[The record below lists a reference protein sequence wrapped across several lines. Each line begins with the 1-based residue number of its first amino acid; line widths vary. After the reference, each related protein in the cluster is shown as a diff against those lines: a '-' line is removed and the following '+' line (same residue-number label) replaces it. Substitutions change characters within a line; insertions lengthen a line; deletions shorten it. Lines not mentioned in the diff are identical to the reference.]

1 MKFADVIL
9 PLALPKNYTYSVPPD
24 MEDAVQVGS
33 RVAVQLG
40 KQKKY
45 TGIVKALHNQAPLD
59 YKTKDLLD
67 ILDKDPVVYP
77 NQILFWQWLASYYM
91 CTEGEVLNAALPAH
105 LKLSSETLLL
115 FNDAFGDDFTGLDDS
130 EYLVA
135 EALHIRK
142 ELRIEEVQLILDK
155 SDVYSVIK
163 KLIEKKVLL
172 VYEELKEVY
181 KEKKENYV
189 QLHTTYEAEE
199 QLAALFNEL
208 GKAPK
213 QMELLLA
220 YLHLLKTQG
229 SVLQSEL
236 LKKSGASAAQL
247 KGLVDKNVVWIEKR
261 TIDRVPGGGK
271 ADAQVDFVL
280 SPAQENALTALR
292 HSFESKQVTLL
303 HGVTS
308 SGKTQ
313 LYMKLIEEHIASGKQ
328 VLYLL
333 PEIALTA
340 QIIRRLQKSFGTKIG
355 IYHSRFNNNER
366 VEIWNKVKSGELQIV
381 LGARSSLLLPF
392 HNLGLIILDEEHDAS
407 YKQQDPAPRYHA
419 RDAAIYYAGLFGAKV
434 LLGSATP
441 ALESYFNAQQGKYGL
456 VELTERFG
464 GVAMP
469 EIEIIDLKKEKAEKT
484 MQENFTPQLKA
495 AIGQSLTDNKQ
506 VILFQ
511 NRRGYSPFLM
521 CTTCG
526 WIPNCKNCD
535 VSLTYHRNQ
544 DKLQCHYCGTRYPY
558 VYTCAACGSSHTL
571 IPKNFGTEK
580 IEDDLI
586 QVFPK
591 ARVARM
597 DMDAVRN
604 KDSHNKMIQLL
615 EQRGI
620 DILVGTQMVVKGLD
634 FDNVNLIG
642 ILSADSLLS
651 FPDFRVNERAFQLME
666 QVSGRA
672 GRRDGVGKVIIQ
684 ASNTRHPILHF
695 VTTHDYKGMYASEI
709 AERQNFGY
717 PPFYRL
723 LKITLKHK
731 KQEVVEQAAHILS
744 NWLRPHIGPQLV
756 GPAAPPV
763 GRVRN
768 NYLQEMLIKLPRDTK
783 VITQTKQLLR
793 EHFVKLQAEKQYRSV
808 IIVPDV
814 DCM

>member
-1 MKFADVIL
+1 MKFADVLL
-9 PLALPKNYTYSVPPD
+9 PLALPKNYTYSVPPE

-45 TGIVKALHNQAPLD
+45 TGIVKALHNQAPLE
-59 YKTKDLLD
+59 YKTKPLLD
-67 ILDKDPVVYP
+67 VLDKDPVVYP
-77 NQILFWQWLASYYM
+77 NQLVFWQWLASYYM
-91 CTEGEVLNAALPAH
+91 CTEGEVVNAALPTH

-130 EYLVA
+130 EYLIA

-155 SDVYSVIK
+155 SNVMSVIK
-163 KLIEKKVLL
+163 KLIEKNVLL
-172 VYEELKEVY
+172 VYEELKEAY

-189 QLHTTYEAEE
+189 QLHADYEAEE
-199 QLAALFNEL
+199 QLAALFNDL
-208 GKAPK
+208 GRAPK

-247 KGLVDKNVVWIEKR
+247 KGLVDKNIVWIEKR
-261 TIDRVPGGGK
+261 TVDRVPGGGK
-271 ADAQVDFVL
+271 LDAQIEFTL
-280 SPAQENALTALR
+280 SPAQETALVSLR
-292 HSFESKQVTLL
+292 KSFESKQVTLL

-313 LYMKLIEEHIASGKQ
+313 LYMKLIEEHVANGKQ

-355 IYHSRFNNNER
+355 IYHSRFSNNER

-392 HNLGLIILDEEHDAS
+392 RDLGLIILDEEHDAS
-407 YKQQDPAPRYHA
+407 FKQQEPSPRYHA
-419 RDAAIYYAGLFGAKV
+419 RDSAIYYAGLFGAKV

-441 ALESYFNAQQGKYGL
+441 ALESYFNALQGKYGL
-456 VELTERFG
+456 VELNERFG

-469 EIEIIDLKKEKAEKT
+469 VIEIIDLKKEQAEKT

-495 AIGQSLTDNKQ
+495 AIGQSLTDSKQ

-544 DKLQCHYCGTRYPY
+544 DKLQCHYCGTSYPY
-558 VYTCAACGSSHTL
+558 IYTCAACGSSHTL

-580 IEDDLI
+580 IEDDLT

-604 KDSHNKMIQLL
+604 KDSHNKMILLL
-615 EQRGI
+615 EQQRI

-672 GRRDGVGKVIIQ
+672 GRRDGQGKVLIQ

-695 VTTHDYKGMYASEI
+695 VVAHDYKGMYASEI
-709 AERQNFGY
+709 AERENFSY

-731 KQEVVEQAAHILS
+731 KQETVEQAAHILS
-744 NWLRPHIGPQLV
+744 NWLRPHIGPNLV
-756 GPAAPPV
+756 GPAAPMV

-783 VITQTKQLLR
+783 VIAQTKRLLR
-793 EHFVKLQAEKQYRSV
+793 EHFIKLQAEKQYRSV
-808 IIVPDV
+808 VIVPDV
-814 DCM
+814 DPV

>member
-9 PLALPKNYTYSVPPD
+9 PLALPKNYTYSVPDNLVEQLQP
-24 MEDAVQVGS
+24 GS

-45 TGIVKALHNQAPLD
+45 AGIVKAIHNQAPAD
-59 YKTKDLLD
+59 YTTKPILD

-77 NQILFWQWLASYYM
+77 SQIAFWQWMAAYYM

-115 FNDAFGDDFTGLDDS
+115 FNDVYGDDFSELNDH

-142 ELRIEEVQLILDK
+142 ELTIAEVQLILDK
-155 SDVYSVIK
+155 NDVYSVIK
-163 KLIEKKVLL
+163 QLLEKKVLL

-181 KEKKENYV
+181 RAKKENYV
-189 QLHTTYEAEE
+189 QLHAQYESEE
-199 QLAALFNEL
+199 ALSSLFNEL
-208 GKAPK
+208 GRAPK

-220 YLHLLKTQG
+220 YLHLLKTEG
-229 SVLQSEL
+229 SVLQSAL
-236 LKKSGASAAQL
+236 LKKSGASSAQL
-247 KGLVDKNVVWIEKR
+247 KGLVDKNIVWIEKR
-261 TIDRVPGGGK
+261 VVDRVPGGGK
-271 ADAQVDFVL
+271 VTLQHDFDLSAAQTV
-280 SPAQENALTALR
+280 ALGQVR
-292 HSFESKQVTLL
+292 SVFSSKPVTLL

-313 LYMKLIEEHIASGKQ
+313 LYVKLIEEYVASGKQ

-340 QIIRRLQKSFGTKIG
+340 QIILRLQKHFGNKIG
-355 IYHSRFNNNER
+355 IYHSRFSNNER
-366 VEIWNKVKSGELQIV
+366 VEIWNKVKSGELRIL

-392 HNLGLIILDEEHDAS
+392 RELGLIILDEEHDAS
-407 YKQQDPAPRYHA
+407 FKQHDPAPRYHA
-419 RDAAIYYAGLFGAKV
+419 RDAAIYYASLFNAKV

-441 ALESYFNAQQGKYGL
+441 SLESYFNAQQGKYGL
-456 VELTERFG
+456 VELAERFG
-464 GVAMP
+464 GVEMP
-469 EIEIIDLKKEKAEKT
+469 AIEIVDVKKEQAEKR
-484 MQENFTPQLKA
+484 MQENFTPQLQQ
-495 AIGQSLTDNKQ
+495 AISETLARHKQ

-511 NRRGYSPFLM
+511 NRRGYAPFIM

-535 VSLTYHRNQ
+535 VSLTYHRLQ
-544 DKLQCHYCGTRYPY
+544 DTLSCHYCGTRYPY
-558 VYTCAACGSSHTL
+558 PQTCAACGSQTL
-571 IPKNFGTEK
+571 ISKSFGTEK
-580 IEDDLI
+580 IEDDL
-586 QVFPK
+586 QQLFPK

-604 KDSHNKMIQLL
+604 KDSHNKMIRSL
-615 EQRGI
+615 EQQEI

-634 FDNVNLIG
+634 FDNVDLVG
-642 ILSADSLLS
+642 VLSADSLLS

-672 GRRDGVGKVIIQ
+672 GRRTGKGRVIIQ
-684 ASNTRHPILHF
+684 AYKTQHPVLHF
-695 VTTHDYKGMYASEI
+695 VTLHDYKAMYAAEI

-717 PPFYRL
+717 PPFFRL

-731 KQEVVEQAAHILS
+731 QQQTVEQAAQVLS
-744 NWLRPHIGPQLV
+744 HWLRPHIGYHLV
-756 GPAAPPV
+756 GPAVPLV

-783 VITQTKQLLR
+783 VIAQTKQLLR
-793 EHFVKLQAEKQYRSV
+793 DHFVKLLAEKQFRSV
-808 IIVPDV
+808 VIVPDV

>member
-9 PLALPKNYTYSVPPD
+9 PLALPKNYTYAVPD
-24 MEDAVQVGS
+24 HMVDSLKVGS
-33 RVAVQLG
+33 RVAVPLG
-40 KQKKY
+40 RQKKY
-45 TGIVKALHNQAPLD
+45 AGVVKAIHELAPPD
-59 YKTKDLLD
+59 YKTKPLLD
-67 ILDKDPVVYP
+67 LLDKDPIVYP
-77 NQILFWQWLASYYM
+77 TQLSFWEWLASYYM

-105 LKLSSETLLL
+105 LKLSSETVLL
-115 FNDAFGDDFTGLDDS
+115 FNDAYGEDFTDLSDD
-130 EYLVA
+130 EYMIA

-155 SDVYSVIK
+155 SEVYSVIK
-163 KLIEKKVLL
+163 KLIEKQVLL

-189 QLHTTYEAEE
+189 QLHAQYEAEE
-199 QLAALFNEL
+199 ALSNLFNTL

-220 YLHLLKTQG
+220 YLHLVKTQG

-247 KGLVDKNVVWIEKR
+247 KGLVDKEIVWIEKR
-261 TIDRVPGGGK
+261 VVDRVPGGGK
-271 ADAQVDFVL
+271 VDVQIDFTL
-280 SPAQENALTALR
+280 SPAQDKALQEIRT
-292 HSFESKQVTLL
+292 SFEQKPVTLL

-313 LYMKLIEEHIASGKQ
+313 LYIKLIEEYIASGKQ

-340 QIIRRLQKSFGTKIG
+340 QIVRRLQKHFGNKIG

-366 VEIWNKVKSGELQIV
+366 VEIWHKVKSGELRIL

-392 HNLGLIILDEEHDAS
+392 RELGLIILDEEHDPS

-419 RDAAIYYAGLFGAKV
+419 RDAAIYYAGLFKAKV

-441 ALESYFNAQQGKYGL
+441 SLESYFNATQGKYGL
-456 VELTERFG
+456 VELSERFG
-464 GVAMP
+464 GLEMP
-469 EIEIIDLKKEKAEKT
+469 EIEIVDVKKVQSEKR
-484 MQENFTPQLKA
+484 MQENFSPQLTE
-495 AIGQSLTDNKQ
+495 AIQATLAQGNQ

-511 NRRGYSPFLM
+511 NRRGYAPFMM

-526 WIPNCKNCD
+526 WIPTCKNCD
-535 VSLTYHRNQ
+535 VSLTYHRYQ
-544 DKLQCHYCGTRYPY
+544 DQLTCHYCGTRYPY
-558 VYTCAACGSSHTL
+558 VHTCAACGSQS
-571 IPKNFGTEK
+571 IVSKSFGTEK
-580 IEDDLI
+580 IETDLLEL
-586 QVFPK
+586 FPK
-591 ARVARM
+591 ARIARM

-615 EQRGI
+615 ENREI

-634 FDNVNLIG
+634 FENVSLVG
-642 ILSADSLLS
+642 ILSADNLLG

-672 GRRDGVGKVIIQ
+672 GRKHGKGKVLIQ
-684 ASNTRHPILHF
+684 AYRTQHPILHY
-695 VTTHDYKGMYASEI
+695 VTIHDYKAMYAAEI

-717 PPFYRL
+717 PPFFRL
-723 LKITLKHK
+723 LKLTLKHK
-731 KQEVVEQAAHILS
+731 DQKVVEQAAQVLA
-744 NWLRPHIGPQLV
+744 NWLRPHIGPHLV
-756 GPAAPPV
+756 GPAAPLV

-768 NYLQEMLIKLPRDTK
+768 YYLQEMMIKLPRDVK
-783 VITQTKQLLR
+783 MIAQTKQLLR
-793 EHFVKLQAEKQYRSV
+793 ETFIQLLAEKQFRSV

-814 DCM
+814 DYI